1 LKTWLAHRY
10 PAVSATGANV
20 GEMIAN
26 ANKSIE
32 KDAGTKGWLDA
43 NYKMKVLDADEAK
56 TQMQTKYG
64 KVSEQ
69 TVGMKN
75 FLAPELR
82 MLELAFQTFSDMT
95 VDVIRNVGVAI
106 GRQVAG
112 IDTIL
117 GKVTRGKRAPDTFVA
132 NAETAGETFE
142 HKGVTTI
149 LMYGRAWLGDN
160 LLFSGEKVGS
170 DVRATPL
177 SAMFAIHEMGH
188 ALSTTD
194 GAQAAFNK
202 KFVDAKAKVHTA
214 SITWYAEKDRPVE
227 FFPEAFA
234 IYNQDP
240 EWMRV
245 NVPAMFLWF
254 EEFAKTGK
262 APT

>member
-1 LKTWLAHRY
+1 
-10 PAVSATGANV
+10 
-20 GEMIAN
+20 
-26 ANKSIE
+26 
-32 KDAGTKGWLDA
+32 
-43 NYKMKVLDADEAK
+43 MKVLDADEAK

-64 KVSEQ
+64 KVPEQ
-69 TVGMKN
+69 TVDMKK
-75 FLAPELR
+75 FLPAELR
-82 MLELAFQTFSDMT
+82 MLELAIQTFSDMT
-95 VDVIRNVGVAI
+95 VDVIRNIGIAI

-112 IDTIL
+112 IDRII
-117 GKVTRGKRAPDTFVA
+117 GKMKRGKRDPDTFVA
-132 NAETAGETFE
+132 DAKAAGETFAS
-142 HKGVTTI
+142 KGITTI
-149 LMYGRAWLGDN
+149 LLYDRTWIGENA
-160 LLFSGEKVGS
+160 LFSGEKVGS

-177 SAMFAIHEMGH
+177 SAMTAIHEMGH
-188 ALSTTD
+188 ALSATD
-194 GAQAAFNK
+194 GVQAAFNK

-262 APT
+262 APKP